1 MRPPVHICA
10 LLGNPTFP
18 TSKLENSKSRFPGC
32 YSVSC
37 SLVKQRSFRKGQG
50 SEGDTRSTGS
60 DGKRLLPVTAGH
72 WSLPSCRSR
81 FSPSLACSYRRPKRP
96 LSCASIDRTGREAR
110 WRWFRSSS
118 EGHPQAGGFFTG
130 PQHSFPPPE
139 VRFKGI
145 SGPRDM
151 WLKDRSKL
159 EM

>member
-81 FSPSLACSYRRPKRP
+81 FSPPPSPARIGDPSVHSPVLRSIEPGGRPDGGGSDRLPKAIP
-96 LSCASIDRTGREAR
+96 KQVASSPVPSIR
-110 WRWFRSSS
+110 
-118 EGHPQAGGFFTG
+118 
-130 PQHSFPPPE
+130 FPPP
-139 VRFKGI
+139 K
-145 SGPRDM
+145 SGSRASPDHATCG
-151 WLKDRSKL
+151 
-159 EM
+159 